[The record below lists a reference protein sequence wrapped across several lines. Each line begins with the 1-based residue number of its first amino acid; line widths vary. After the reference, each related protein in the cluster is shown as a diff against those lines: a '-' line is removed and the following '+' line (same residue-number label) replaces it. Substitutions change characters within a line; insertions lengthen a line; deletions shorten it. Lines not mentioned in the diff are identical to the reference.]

1 MKTQE
6 NLQLEKNLKESN
18 LMGMQEEMRSYKN
31 QYKKLEQLTRF
42 TIELA
47 KKNGLEGELLKDK
60 RA

>member
-1 MKTQE
+1 M
-6 NLQLEKNLKESN
+6 KESN